1 MKYKLLVKSHFII
14 LSVLLYSAAR
24 NSLRLS
30 DLNDFQLMVLK
41 GTILFFFVWFI
52 VANFIL
58 YSSGRRLK
66 IEKKEWVSIYV
77 LAPSILIIGL
87 LEFYVY

>member
-1 MKYKLLVKSHFII
+1 
-14 LSVLLYSAAR
+14 
-24 NSLRLS
+24 
-30 DLNDFQLMVLK
+30 MVLK